1 MYPNEKNFYTSIYV
15 HIDFEHYQY
24 VLSMNQYEQDQLK
37 NIYQLI
43 VMHSH
48 HKLIHNH
55 SKMTK
60 VGCLY
65 PRGIV
70 PFTLSLTFAL
80 KVHSFSYFLRKPK
93 FVRTGNSQNG
103 CMNMLKKLK
112 KCFFFILF

>member
-1 MYPNEKNFYTSIYV
+1 MYPNEQNFYTSIYV

-24 VLSMNQYEQDQLK
+24 VLSMNQCEQDQLK

-43 VMHSH
+43 VMHSQ

-65 PRGIV
+65 PRYC
-70 PFTLSLTFAL
+70 TFDLVLDVCTQSAQ
-80 KVHSFSYFLRKPK
+80 F
-93 FVRTGNSQNG
+93 
-103 CMNMLKKLK
+103 
-112 KCFFFILF
+112 